1 MKQITILG
9 STGSIG
15 TSTLSVI
22 ENNPDE
28 YQVLALA
35 AGKNADKMAQQCL
48 AFQPKYAVMSDE
60 KSANQLKQLLAN
72 TSCKTEILSGSHSIN
87 EIAALDEADQ
97 VMSAITGVAG
107 LKPTLAAIEKGK
119 RILLANKESLITSG
133 RLFFDAV
140 ARYGATILPI
150 DSEHNAIYQSL
161 PKAIQ
166 ENLGHASLADE
177 GVTSILLTGSG
188 GPFRYTP
195 LEQLEAMT
203 PDQACAHPNWSMG
216 RKISVDSATMMNKGL
231 EYIEARYFF
240 NASEEEME
248 VIIHPQSVIHSM
260 VRYRDGSIIAQIGEP
275 DMRTPIAYS
284 MAYPYRTQSGA
295 KALDFFEIQSLEF
308 IRPDYQ
314 RYPCLALAIEASK
327 RGQAATTVL
336 NAANEVVVD
345 AFLHEK
351 VKFTDIAKINRK
363 VVEHFDLS
371 EPQSIND
378 VLEIDKLARLETHQI
393 ITQFV

>member
-28 YQVLALA
+28 FQVLALV
-35 AGKNADKMAQQCL
+35 AGKNATKMAQQCR

-60 KSANQLKQLLAN
+60 KSAGELKQLLAN
-72 TSCKTEILSGSHSIN
+72 TSCKTEILSGSNAVN

-140 ARYGATILPI
+140 AKYGAKVLPI

-161 PKAIQ
+161 PTGIQ
-166 ENLGHASLADE
+166 DNLGHASLEAH
-177 GVTSILLTGSG
+177 GITSILLTGSG

-195 LEQLEAMT
+195 LDELDAMT

-240 NASEEEME
+240 NASEAEME
-248 VIIHPQSVIHSM
+248 DRKSV
-260 VRYRDGSIIAQIGEP
+260 V
-275 DMRTPIAYS
+275 
-284 MAYPYRTQSGA
+284 
-295 KALDFFEIQSLEF
+295 
-308 IRPDYQ
+308 
-314 RYPCLALAIEASK
+314 
-327 RGQAATTVL
+327 
-336 NAANEVVVD
+336 
-345 AFLHEK
+345 
-351 VKFTDIAKINRK
+351 
-363 VVEHFDLS
+363 
-371 EPQSIND
+371 
-378 VLEIDKLARLETHQI
+378 
-393 ITQFV
+393 